1 MAKDYLMMVEL
12 KSHLYSFIFI
22 TIKLLKTYI
31 HRFFYNMVKYTCTGR
46 NLYNH
51 CKQIGKP
58 ENLTF
63 VVVEY
68 KKYEGK
74 SNDVNNYDNI
84 RDPNT
89 SYICTMSCEGRTY
102 TSTGSSQI
110 KAIDNAFYL
119 GDSYI
124 RSFL

>member
-12 KSHLYSFIFI
+12 KSHLYSFIFK

-51 CKQIGKP
+51 CKQVGKP

-63 VVVEY
+63 QIIEY
-68 KKYEGK
+68 NKYEGK
-74 SNDVNNYDNI
+74 KNEINNYASVNN
-84 RDPNT
+84 PNT
-89 SYICTMSCEGRTY
+89 SYICILSCEGRKFI
-102 TSTGSSQI
+102 SAERSQ
-110 KAIDNAFYL
+110 KRAIDDAFNSA
-119 GDSYI
+119 DSFI